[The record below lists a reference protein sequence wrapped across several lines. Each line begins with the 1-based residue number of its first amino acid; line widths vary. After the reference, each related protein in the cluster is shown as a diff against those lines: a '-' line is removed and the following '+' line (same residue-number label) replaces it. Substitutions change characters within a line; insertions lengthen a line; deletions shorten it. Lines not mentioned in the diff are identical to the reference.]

1 MTRDNR
7 NKANPMSI
15 STAVAAIGPVAIS
28 VGEPSLA
35 LCLEIAIRAHGMDTV
50 IHDAGDHLSSV
61 SLDSCS
67 TVVVD
72 SRVLQNDPGIFLD
85 PLKRPAWRGRLIVL
99 TEDTPC
105 PKLVRLCGDDAVL
118 LEKPFGSAQ
127 LIAEID
133 RA

>member
-1 MTRDNR
+1 V
-7 NKANPMSI
+7 SI
-15 STAVAAIGPVAIS
+15 STGNAAIGPVAIS
-28 VGEPSLA
+28 VAEPSLA
-35 LCLEIAIRAHGMDTV
+35 LCLEIAIRAYGMETV
-50 IHDAGDHLSSV
+50 IHDVADGLSNV
-61 SLDSCS
+61 SLDTCS

-72 SRVLQNDPGIFLD
+72 SRVLQNDPEQFLAR
-85 PLKRPAWRGRLIVL
+85 LRRPRWRGRLIVL

-105 PKLVRLCGDDAVL
+105 PMLMRLCGDNAVL